1 VAHQI
6 EIRPDKLT
14 LVNYT
19 AEDVATVVAEEAA
32 RVGVPESVAIS
43 VEVDEVLPSP
53 LTGSTADVVDGDARL
68 WLSGGELEDPRY
80 RLELADAQARQV
92 VAMSLHRIV
101 DRLGPCA
108 EAPSDME
115 IGSGRRRAAW
125 DVWAEGR
132 TSRLGVP
139 VHPSRRRYHFRI
151 AHGFNDVADA
161 VFDRLW
167 AADELIWADLL
178 AACAQTE
185 AVDAREPPKKAAG
198 LRR

>member
-1 VAHQI
+1 MAHSI
-6 EIRPDKLT
+6 EIRPEKLT
-14 LVNYT
+14 LVSYS
-19 AEDVATVVAEEAA
+19 AEDVAAVIAEEAA
-32 RVGVPESVAIS
+32 RVGLPESVVVH

-53 LTGSTADVVDGDARL
+53 LTGSTADVVDGEARL

-92 VAMSLHRIV
+92 VATSLLRIV

-108 EAPSDME
+108 EAPSDTE

-132 TSRLGVP
+132 ASKLGVR
-139 VHPSRRRYHFRI
+139 VHRTRRRYHFRI
-151 AHGFNDVADA
+151 AHGFNDVADS

-167 AADELIWADLL
+167 VADELTWADLL
-178 AACAQTE
+178 AACAQTK
-185 AVDAREPPKKAAG
+185 AVDSRPPPKAPAG